1 MGHWVKP
8 SMPPTP
14 CQFLL
19 LGVPNGYFQHQ
30 LWRNLEELG
39 VVAVGLEQE
48 WQDIEAASW
57 GFPALLCADL
67 QPEVVRS
74 CHRHCCCAPDPPDTM
89 AVGGRGRDPNASQ
102 PAAPSSG
109 TPGRQEPNLLYL
121 QYPRSQG
128 LACARYSLWNCLHQ
142 AP

>member
-1 MGHWVKP
+1 MKP

-19 LGVPNGYFQHQ
+19 LGVPDGYFQHQ

-89 AVGGRGRDPNASQ
+89 AVGGGAEIPMQASKQ
-102 PAAPSSG
+102 HLPLELPEGKSQICCIYNTLEHRVWHVLGTRSG
-109 TPGRQEPNLLYL
+109 TVCFGHPEI
-121 QYPRSQG
+121 
-128 LACARYSLWNCLHQ
+128 
-142 AP
+142 